1 MGSRRMN
8 RALPMGS
15 GPRPINN
22 GLDLQTRDAQKR
34 AMEMAMKTQ
43 LLEIAAPIY
52 GDLINRF
59 VHAHAVEHAVVDH
72 SQLRRLAGISW
83 RASLYLLEA
92 AGMLQINDEE
102 LWKDQ
107 KPESAAATVPEEPR
121 GY

>member
-1 MGSRRMN
+1 MN

-34 AMEMAMKTQ
+34 AMEMAMKAQ

-52 GDLINRF
+52 SGLLSRPGVYIDSSHREAIRSMADASWKAVIYLAQSAGLIQ
-59 VHAHAVEHAVVDH
+59 V
-72 SQLRRLAGISW
+72 
-83 RASLYLLEA
+83 
-92 AGMLQINDEE
+92 NDEE
-102 LWKDQ
+102 LWKDEQQ
-107 KPESAAATVPEEPR
+107 KSEQAIQDEPR